1 MTELKSISV
10 IVFSGKDHRLGRV
23 VQKCM
28 AWGKRKGHNKLLVQK
43 EKALTVNEYDSAV
56 SGFSDEKRKIMKSG
70 DLNKEVYEDLRMSIK
85 HTTQ

>member
-1 MTELKSISV
+1 M
-10 IVFSGKDHRLGRV
+10 
-23 VQKCM
+23 
-28 AWGKRKGHNKLLVQK
+28 VQK